1 MFIYRMLEAKGFPDM
16 WCDWIMRVIKGGKVA
31 VRVNDEIG
39 PYFNNHNGLRQ
50 GDPLSPLLFN
60 LAAEALT
67 TLIQRAKNNNLTE
80 GLTVSGNEKVAILQY
95 ANGTIFML
103 SDNLNYAKKK
113 SKIHSLSV

>member
-1 MFIYRMLEAKGFPDM
+1 M

-80 GLTVSGNEKVAILQY
+80 GLTVSGNKKVAILQY
-95 ANGTIFML
+95 ANDTIFML
-103 SDNLNYAKKK
+103 SDNLNYAKK
-113 SKIHSLSV
+113 I